1 MEKLLKLLTMASL
14 FVVIFSAYTFIV
26 LAVGLCK
33 STKRIEAKRLR
44 AFARICICVS
54 LSSVWILILADL
66 RPYSL
71 CLAYSECRNQAA
83 KETVGVIDRIEQ
95 PRKDRICYYIDGQKY
110 TMAYGTQETY
120 VHLDWGIEEG
130 DTVRIQYGER
140 SKYIFDIREI
150 HEAP

>member
-1 MEKLLKLLTMASL
+1 MEKLLKSLTIASL
-14 FVVIFSAYTFIV
+14 FVVIFSACTFIV
-26 LAVGLCK
+26 FAVGWCK
-33 STKRIEAKRLR
+33 ATKRIEAKRLR
-44 AFARICICVS
+44 AFVRICICVS
-54 LSSVWILILADL
+54 LSIVWILILADL

-120 VHLDWGIEEG
+120 VYLSLGFEEG